1 MKRANQLVADHCLRA
16 AGLQHDA
23 YEQLEFLDATSMYEH
38 LFPAPSNY
46 ANTAADLDTEG
57 NQLNFS
63 RALAGPDG
71 AIWLAKHGE
80 EIDRLFASETM
91 RLIHRHHLP
100 ADKKPAYYNPQVRT
114 KIKDGLLQYRVRGT
128 IGGNQVHYA
137 GETTAQTASMQVLKI
152 LCNSVVSD
160 KNAKFMTAD
169 IKDFYLGTPLPSP

>member
-23 YEQLEFLDATSMYEH
+23 YGQLEFIDAKSCTS
-38 LFPAPSNY
+38 APSNY
-46 ANTAADLDTEG
+46 FNTAADLDTEG

-91 RLIHRHHLP
+91 RLIYRHHLP
-100 ADKKPAYYNPQVRT
+100 ADKKPAYYNP
-114 KIKDGLLQYRVRGT
+114 
-128 IGGNQVHYA
+128 
-137 GETTAQTASMQVLKI
+137 
-152 LCNSVVSD
+152 
-160 KNAKFMTAD
+160 
-169 IKDFYLGTPLPSP
+169 